1 MSGTAPRRPRGIA
14 LILGA
19 LAAIGPFSTDMY
31 LPAFPA
37 IGAALGADAAS
48 VQRTLATYFFGLAL
62 GQAFY
67 GPLAD
72 RFGRRAPLLGAM
84 SLYTVVSIG
93 CALATDIGALTWLRF
108 LQALGACA
116 GMVIAR
122 AVVRDLTDER
132 GSVRLMA
139 QLMAVMGIAPIVAPT
154 VGAAVVDILGWRA
167 LFWMLGGY
175 GALLVLIVLFLM
187 PESLNPAFRR
197 KDRLVAV
204 LGVYLALLRDR
215 HFMANALA
223 GALPIA
229 GMFAYISGA
238 SFVFME
244 LHALSAG
251 QFGIVFGVNAAGIIL
266 VSQLAARLALRQAPE
281 RVLPVTASVN
291 AAAGL
296 VLLAS
301 AISGVGG
308 VWGLAVPLFV
318 FIASLG
324 SVLPLATA
332 LTMAP
337 HGRVAGSASALLGT
351 LQFGIGAL
359 CGAGLGVLHDGT
371 ARPMALMMALC
382 ACGGWAARRVL
393 LRGR

>member
-1 MSGTAPRRPRGIA
+1 MSETQPRRPRGIA

-37 IGAALGADAAS
+37 IGAALQADAAS
-48 VQRTLATYFFGLAL
+48 VQRTLATYFAGLAL

-72 RFGRRAPLLGAM
+72 RYGRRAPLIGAM
-84 SLYTVVSIG
+84 ALYTIVSAG
-93 CALATDIGALTWLRF
+93 CALATGIEALTALRF

-132 GSVRLMA
+132 GGIRLMA
-139 QLMAVMGIAPIVAPT
+139 QLMAVMGIAPIIAPT
-154 VGAAVVDILGWRA
+154 VGAAVVDALGWRS
-167 LFWMLGGY
+167 LFWMLTGY
-175 GALLVLIVLFLM
+175 GTLLLLIVLCVM
-187 PESLNPAFRR
+187 PESLHPAFRR
-197 KDRLVAV
+197 RDGLTAV
-204 LGVYLALLRDR
+204 FGVYLGLLRDR
-215 HFMANALA
+215 NFMANALA

-229 GMFAYISGA
+229 GMFCYISGA

-244 LHALSAG
+244 LHGLSAG
-251 QFGIVFGVNAAGIIL
+251 QFGLLFGANAAGIIL
-266 VSQLAARLALRQAPE
+266 VSQLASRFAMRRAPDRL
-281 RVLPVTASVN
+281 LPVTASVN

-296 VLLAS
+296 LLLA
-301 AISGVGG
+301 AAVSGIGG
-308 VWGLAVPLFV
+308 FWGLAVPLFV

-324 SVLPLATA
+324 SVLPLATVLA
-332 LTMAP
+332 MAP
-337 HGRVAGSASALLGT
+337 QGRVAGSASALLGT

-359 CGAGLGVLHDGT
+359 SGAAIGLLHDGT
-371 ARPMALMMALC
+371 ARPMALLMALC
-382 ACGGWAARRVL
+382 ACGGWAVRRVL
-393 LRGR
+393 LGR